1 VRRARLKTALAIAV
15 LTAALLTTVSDTI
28 YDKQHQLQGLNGQI
42 IVTKTQIAQL
52 LAQERQLQG
61 EIAAFDAQL
70 RAVQLQIDQ
79 ETAKLVLLAQQLD
92 QAKEQLALKQAELA
106 QHIADFGRRMRIMY
120 KSGQVSG
127 LELVFS
133 AANFTDLMNRVVF
146 FNVIVREDRRQVAE
160 LQKER
165 AAIEAMKADLEA
177 KKAEQARV
185 VKQVQDQK
193 AQLQAVRDQR
203 AAREQQIAAIEA
215 QFQRLLADMEAQR
228 AAVQAQIASLIHES
242 FRARSSG
249 KWKWPMDG
257 VITQGFGCTSYPFE
271 PFDPSCPSHHF
282 HSGIDLASDYGT
294 PVHAADGGIVHNF
307 TMGCVWGGGLCGYG
321 RYVVMVHA
329 GGFATLYGHLSGWAV
344 GDGVQVDKDTV
355 IGYEGSTGNS
365 TGPHLHFE
373 MDLAG
378 MPVDPLAYLPV
389 S

>member
-1 VRRARLKTALAIAV
+1 
-15 LTAALLTTVSDTI
+15 
-28 YDKQHQLQGLNGQI
+28 
-42 IVTKTQIAQL
+42 
-52 LAQERQLQG
+52 
-61 EIAAFDAQL
+61 
-70 RAVQLQIDQ
+70 
-79 ETAKLVLLAQQLD
+79 
-92 QAKEQLALKQAELA
+92 
-106 QHIADFGRRMRIMY
+106 MRIMY
-120 KSGQVSG
+120 KSGQISG

-146 FNVIVREDRRQVAE
+146 FNVIVREDRRQVVE

-165 AAIEAMKADLEA
+165 AAIEVMKADLEA

-228 AAVQAQIASLIHES
+228 AALQAQIASLIHES

-257 VITQGFGCTSYPFE
+257 VITQGFGCSSYPFE

-282 HSGIDLASDYGT
+282 HSGIDLANDYGT
-294 PVHAADGGIVHNF
+294 PVHASDGGIVHNF
-307 TMGCVWGGGLCGYG
+307 TMSCSWGVGLCGYG

-329 GGFATLYGHLSGWAV
+329 GGFTTLYGHLSSWAA
-344 GDGVQVDKDTV
+344 GEGVQVDKDTV

-365 TGPHLHFE
+365 TGAHLHFE

-378 MPVDPLAYLPV
+378 MPVDPLAYLPA